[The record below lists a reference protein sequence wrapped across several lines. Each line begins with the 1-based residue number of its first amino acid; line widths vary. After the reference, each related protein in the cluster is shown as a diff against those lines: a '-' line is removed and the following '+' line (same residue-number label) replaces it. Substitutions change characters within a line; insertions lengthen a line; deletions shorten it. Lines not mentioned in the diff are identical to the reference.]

1 MLDIKLVRDNPDLV
15 DKACE
20 SRQNAHWDRARFFEL
35 DEERRSAI
43 AEVESLQADRNTASK
58 AIGQLMG
65 ELDSEPRPSLGGLTP
80 VAMLRAAYGPLAEDL
95 MDALGVED
103 VPYEELDLTLRA
115 VEAERRER
123 GEAPL
128 L

>member
-1 MLDIKLVRDNPDLV
+1 
-15 DKACE
+15 
-20 SRQNAHWDRARFFEL
+20 
-35 DEERRSAI
+35 
-43 AEVESLQADRNTASK
+43 
-58 AIGQLMG
+58 
-65 ELDSEPRPSLGGLTP
+65 
-80 VAMLRAAYGPLAEDL
+80 MLRAAYGPLAEDL
-95 MDALGVED
+95 LDALGVED